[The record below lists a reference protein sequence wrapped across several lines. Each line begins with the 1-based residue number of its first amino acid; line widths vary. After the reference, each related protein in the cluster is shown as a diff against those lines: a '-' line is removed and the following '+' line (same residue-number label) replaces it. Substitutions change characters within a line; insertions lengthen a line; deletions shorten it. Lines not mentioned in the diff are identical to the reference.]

1 MLSNYEKLLNTAECS
16 SSELSFGGEMD
27 CGRWDDA
34 PNPERAAL
42 FPTPIAHNLIGHGV
56 HTATHPDLQNPPM
69 KGCRRRGCNILA
81 TISLSL
87 TLPITK
93 VCSRGVRGWLLFIK
107 TELCFA
113 RVVQLT
119 IGRSIALVMSVVYLV
134 ESGHP
139 GFAQQIQHASP
150 LCLRSQHICSKKN
163 FLSPRS
169 SFDSSI

>member
-16 SSELSFGGEMD
+16 SELSFGEEMD
-27 CGRWDDA
+27 CGRRDDA

-56 HTATHPDLQNPPM
+56 HVATHPDLQNPPM

-93 VCSRGVRGWLLFIK
+93 VGSRGVRGRLLYIK
-107 TELCFA
+107 AEFCFT

-119 IGRSIALVMSVVYLV
+119 IGRSIALVMGAVYLV
-134 ESGHP
+134 ESV
-139 GFAQQIQHASP
+139 QYI
-150 LCLRSQHICSKKN
+150 LVLRGEFDMQV
-163 FLSPRS
+163 RS
-169 SFDSSI
+169 G

>member
-1 MLSNYEKLLNTAECS
+1 VSPTLASGSRYQMVSDCWFIKRWTSMLINYEKPLNTVECS

-27 CGRWDDA
+27 CGRKDDA

-56 HTATHPDLQNPPM
+56 HAATHPDLQHPPI

-93 VCSRGVRGWLLFIK
+93 VCSRSVRGWLLFIK
-107 TELCFA
+107 TEFCFA

-119 IGRSIALVMSVVYLV
+119 IGRK
-134 ESGHP
+134 
-139 GFAQQIQHASP
+139 
-150 LCLRSQHICSKKN
+150 LCIGDGCNVLR
-163 FLSPRS
+163 
-169 SFDSSI
+169 